1 LYRFGTAKE
10 ASHMPRLVK
19 QLPSFRL
26 HKASGQAV
34 VTLGGKD
41 IYLGPHGTKA
51 SRAEYDRVVAEW
63 LANGRRPTTN
73 AADRSAPLTVSA
85 MILRCWVYA
94 KQHYR
99 RDGRPT
105 RELDNIRDSLRPLKK
120 LYGHTAAAQFG
131 PLALKAVRRA
141 MIDADLAR
149 TTINYRVSKVRRAF
163 KWAAENELI
172 APEVYQGL
180 MTVAGLLRGREG
192 ARETEPVKTVPEAHV
207 AAVLPYVSNP
217 VRAMIELQGLTGMR
231 PGEVTV
237 MRGMDIDRTGIVW
250 IFRPHSHKTV
260 HHGHERVIP
269 LGPQA
274 QAILRRWLGEDPAA
288 FLFSPAAAVAARNS
302 ERRLSRETPMT
313 PSQARRKPKRDPKRP
328 PRPSY
333 DKNTYAQSIARACK
347 KAAVPHWH
355 PNQLRHSA
363 ATRFRQHFGLE
374 TARQILGH
382 RSTDTTAIY
391 AETDLARVAQIMN
404 EIG

>member
-1 LYRFGTAKE
+1 
-10 ASHMPRLVK
+10 MPRLVK

-41 IYLGPHGTKA
+41 IYLGRYDTKA

-73 AADRSAPLTVSA
+73 AADGSAPLTVSA
-85 MILRCWVYA
+85 MILRYWVYA

-105 RELDNIRDSLRPLKK
+105 RELDNIRDSLRPVRK

-149 TTINYRVSKVRRAF
+149 STINFRISKVRRAF
-163 KWAAENELI
+163 KWATENELI

-180 MTVAGLLRGREG
+180 MSVAGLLRGREG

-207 AAVLPYVSNP
+207 AAVLPYVSKP

-231 PGEVTV
+231 PGEVAA

-260 HHGHERVIP
+260 NNGHERVIP

-274 QAILRRWLGEDPAA
+274 QAILRPWLGEDPAA

-302 ERRLSRETPMT
+302 KRRLGRKTPMT
-313 PSQARRKPKRDPKRP
+313 PSQARRKPKRDPRRP
-328 PRPSY
+328 PRHRY
-333 DKNTYAQSIARACK
+333 DKNSYAQSIARACMK
-347 KAAVPHWH
+347 VGVPHWH
-355 PNQLRHSA
+355 PNRLRHCA
-363 ATRFRQHFGLE
+363 ATRFRQHFGIE

-382 RSTDTTAIY
+382 RSAASTLIY
-391 AETDLARVAQIMN
+391 AEDDLA
-404 EIG
+404 

>member
-1 LYRFGTAKE
+1 
-10 ASHMPRLVK
+10 
-19 QLPSFRL
+19 
-26 HKASGQAV
+26 

-63 LANGRRPTTN
+63 LANGRRSTTN
-73 AADRSAPLTVSA
+73 AADGSAPLTVSA
-85 MILRCWVYA
+85 MILRYWVYA

-99 RDGRPT
+99 REGRPT
-105 RELDNIRDSLRPLKK
+105 RELDNIRDSLRPVRK

-149 TTINYRVSKVRRAF
+149 TTINYRISKVRRAF

-180 MTVAGLLRGREG
+180 MTVAGLLHGREG
-192 ARETEPVKTVPEAHV
+192 ARETEPVTTVPEAHV
-207 AAVLPYVSNP
+207 AAVLPYVSKP
-217 VRAMIELQGLTGMR
+217 VRAMIELQNLTGMR
-231 PGEVTV
+231 PGEVAA

-260 HHGHERVIP
+260 NHGHERVIP

-274 QAILRRWLGEDPAA
+274 QAILQPWLGENPVA
-288 FLFSPAAAVAARNS
+288 FIFSPAAAVAARNS
-302 ERRLSRETPMT
+302 ERRLGRKTPMT
-313 PSQARRKPKRDPKRP
+313 LSQARRKPKRDPKRP

-333 DKNTYAQSIARACK
+333 DKNSYAQSIARACK

-355 PNQLRHSA
+355 PNQLRHNA

-382 RSTDTTAIY
+382 RSAATTAIY
-391 AETDLARVAQIMN
+391 AETDLARVAHIMS